1 MSQAAPCCCL
11 ILVVGLVDLMLQE
24 TLGDVETLLHHTVVS
39 CGFVVGVYYGIATFY
54 MQALLVAEL
63 STPFINARSVPS

>member
-1 MSQAAPCCCL
+1 
-11 ILVVGLVDLMLQE
+11 MLQE